1 MPQSLSQVYVHIT
14 FSTKNR
20 INLIDFEIENRLFEY
35 LGGICKELECNP
47 VQIGGYK
54 NHVHILCT
62 LSKSITQSDLIMNLK
77 KNSSKW
83 IKLLNNK
90 YKGFYWQRGYGIF
103 SVNPSE
109 IDLVVKYIINQ
120 KNHHEKRSF
129 EDEYRAFLRK
139 YKIDFDERYVW
150 D

>member
-14 FSTKNR
+14 FSTKDR

-83 IKLLNNK
+83 IKSLNNK

-120 KNHHEKRSF
+120 KRHHEKRSF